1 MSKALDF
8 YLDLCSSG
16 TIEKDQNQIDLL
28 TELEIFL
35 SNSIRASY
43 LRYPKLDTT
52 TRAEDF
58 LILCNLWLERWHCW
72 CFSYIHIVLLLHL

>member
-16 TIEKDQNQIDLL
+16 AIEKDQSQIDLL

-35 SNSIRASY
+35 SNSDKNIFSKMISQNV
-43 LRYPKLDTT
+43 LM
-52 TRAEDF
+52 F
-58 LILCNLWLERWHCW
+58 LFFILFHRV
-72 CFSYIHIVLLLHL
+72 I